1 MKKVFFAALMMVS
14 LLLTGCGSDKPA
26 EAPKAPDKAT
36 IGVIAHLNAGEE
48 KYNDVMS
55 KLEKSYRPSKASLTA
70 NYKYFDTL
78 KDMVL
83 ALDAGNVDMISTY
96 QCVAD
101 YLLRENDQLEILKGE
116 RVLSDNFSLAT
127 RDGDKMLLNEL
138 SKAIKSMISDGKL
151 AELSKTYIVDVKD
164 NSELKP
170 VTIEQIPDAQTLKV
184 AVTGD
189 LPPLDLVLADGTP
202 SGFNTAVLSEISKR
216 IGKNIELVQIDSAA
230 RAAALTSKQV
240 DVVFWVSVPK
250 DNTLIPVDI
259 DKPVG
264 IGISEPY
271 YTDSIV
277 HVALKK

>member
-26 EAPKAPDKAT
+26 EAPKAPEKAT
-36 IGVIAHLNAGEE
+36 IGVITHLNASEE

-70 NYKYFDTL
+70 NYKYHDTL

-83 ALDAGNVDMISTY
+83 ALDAGKVDMISTY

-101 YLLRENDQLEILKGE
+101 YLLRENDKLEIHKGE
-116 RVLSDNFSLAT
+116 RVLSDNFCLAV
-127 RDGDKMLLNEL
+127 RDGDTILLNEL
-138 SKAIKSMISDGKL
+138 NKAIKSMFSDGKL
-151 AELSKTYIVDVKD
+151 AELSKAYIIDVKD

-170 VTIEQIPDAQTLKV
+170 VTIENIPDAETIKI

-189 LPPLDLVLADGTP
+189 LPPLDLVLTDGTP
-202 SGFNTAVLSEISKR
+202 SGFSTAVLAEISKR
-216 IGKNIELVQIDSAA
+216 IGKNVELVQIDSAA

-240 DVVFWVSVPK
+240 DVVFWVSIPK
-250 DNTLIPVDI
+250 DNTLIPVDL

-264 IGISEPY
+264 IAISEPY

>member
-26 EAPKAPDKAT
+26 EAPKAPEKAT
-36 IGVIAHLNAGEE
+36 IGVITHLNASEE

-55 KLEKSYRPSKASLTA
+55 KLEKSYRPSKASLTS
-70 NYKYFDTL
+70 NYKYHDTL

-83 ALDAGNVDMISTY
+83 ALDAGKVDMISTY

-101 YLLRENDQLEILKGE
+101 YLLRENDKLEIHKGE
-116 RVLSDNFSLAT
+116 RVLSDNFCLAV
-127 RDGDKMLLNEL
+127 RDGDKILLNEL
-138 SKAIKSMISDGKL
+138 NKAIKSMFSDGKL
-151 AELSKTYIVDVKD
+151 AELSKAYIIDVKD

-170 VTIEQIPDAQTLKV
+170 VTIEQIPDAETIKI

-202 SGFNTAVLSEISKR
+202 SGFSTAVLAEISKR
-216 IGKNIELVQIDSAA
+216 IGKNVELVQIDSAA

-240 DVVFWVSVPK
+240 DVVFWVSIPK
-250 DNTLIPVDI
+250 DNTLIPVDL

-264 IGISEPY
+264 IAISEPY